1 MQIAHDDMRLLLK
14 WLRPEVIP
22 SPRRKNIPF
31 GEKTRIFLYKR
42 CILILKKWYSRYAFS
57 DSIFLNGISPVK
69 LVHEHRDYDFENE
82 LKRLHIPLPVNMI
95 DHTGLISSVPERNMR
110 RPYYK
115 SFYFDDR
122 LYLEADGQI
131 ISINHGKG
139 RLFDSKIKGKL
150 KESDRT
156 SSILQY
162 VFTGS
167 LNNIKSGR
175 AGTRVQNNNIKPLST
190 SSQETITFPSLPID
204 ASLQS
209 KKTGGLFGSDPLLEK
224 KTDISNNPKKEQPSC
239 IKIVEGVE
247 IDESF

>member
-1 MQIAHDDMRLLLK
+1 MRLLLK

-22 SPRRKNIPF
+22 SPRRKDIPF
-31 GEKTRIFLYKR
+31 GEKARLFLYKR

-57 DSIFLNGISPVK
+57 DSIFLNGISPIK

-82 LKRLHIPLPVNMI
+82 LKRLHIPLPVNMV
-95 DHTGLISSVPERNMR
+95 DHTGPVSSAQERNKK
-110 RPYYK
+110 RPFYK
-115 SFYFDDR
+115 NFYFEDQ
-122 LYLEADGQI
+122 LHLEADGQI
-131 ISINHGKG
+131 VSISHGKG
-139 RLFDSKIKGKL
+139 RLFNSKIKGKL

-175 AGTRVQNNNIKPLST
+175 PGTSVSNNNIKSSST
-190 SSQETITFPSLPID
+190 SFQEIITFSGLPTD
-204 ASLQS
+204 DFPQS
-209 KKTGGLFGSDPLLEK
+209 KKIGGLFGSDPLLEK
-224 KTDISNNPKKEQPSC
+224 KSGASKQSKHTQPSF